1 MKQEAGLYRLV
12 SEYYEARILNG
23 FYACGE
29 NLPSIPKICSVFHMA
44 PATIRAALACLEKSG
59 YIRVDARKAA
69 RVVYQAESAGFRENA
84 ARYFV
89 PRRDGILDLYQSG
102 QLLFVPLWEAGL
114 RRWEEKDW
122 EELRRDLMDPP
133 AEAVSMPVQFFILAL
148 RALDNGLILNLYWE
162 VIRYIRFPYLA
173 NREEGHWVRQNL
185 QDLSREEVIAL
196 LRGKLETRYRRSVDS
211 LVAYLDRARDEYAL
225 EDIAPVPFQWRIY
238 RQRPQLRY
246 TLVSRIIREIYTGVF
261 PGGGYLPSLP
271 QMAERYGV
279 ALNTVRRALSVL
291 NCLGLTRSYQGKGTM
306 VCEQPLD
313 GIDVT
318 KPEIRGGLQLFL
330 DSLQILEMTVR
341 QVSLYTLERAGQEK
355 RELLAQRFFQLEQ
368 EQKSYL
374 GFELCL
380 AFVER
385 ECPLAI
391 VRECYS
397 KLRELLA
404 WGYPFTLRR
413 LKKYGMNREYADTMK
428 GFGQMLRD
436 GQLAGFADGW
446 KTLMTRETEQCR
458 HFLSELEG
466 GH

>member
-196 LRGKLETRYRRSVDS
+196 LRGKLETRYSRSVDS

-318 KPEIRGGLQLFL
+318 KPEIRGG
-330 DSLQILEMTVR
+330 TAA
-341 QVSLYTLERAGQEK
+341 VS
-355 RELLAQRFFQLEQ
+355 
-368 EQKSYL
+368 
-374 GFELCL
+374 
-380 AFVER
+380 
-385 ECPLAI
+385 
-391 VRECYS
+391 
-397 KLRELLA
+397 
-404 WGYPFTLRR
+404 
-413 LKKYGMNREYADTMK
+413 
-428 GFGQMLRD
+428 
-436 GQLAGFADGW
+436 GQLADPGDDCAPGVPLYAGAGRTGKNGSCWRSGFSSWSRNRKAILALSSALPLLSGNAPW
-446 KTLMTRETEQCR
+446 PSYGNATASCGNCWHGGTRLPCA
-458 HFLSELEG
+458 G
-466 GH
+466 